1 MTDTLK
7 NQPDINEQASMD
19 SADSVSPNTSSSEP
33 ASAEMPTSPEQ
44 GGLNSEQQAT
54 VSKLRLLLAQVN
66 TALVGQQSVVKH
78 VVLALLSNGH
88 VLLEGVPGLGKTLL
102 VRALSRTFSGDFK
115 RIQFTPDL
123 MPSDVTGH
131 VVFDMQN
138 QSFQMNYGPV
148 FTNLLLADE
157 INRAPAKSQAALLEV
172 MQEKQVTT
180 EGESRKVPLPFMVL
194 ATQNPLE
201 QEGTYPLPE
210 AELDRFLIKVII
222 DFPNAS
228 DEVKL
233 TKLITAGRVGDNSSI
248 DAVKPVLSASEL
260 LDIQQQVADV
270 SIDDQVIDYAVR
282 IVRATREHPSIYR
295 GAGSRA
301 SIGLVRIAKANAYL
315 EGRNFVLPDD
325 VKAMAI
331 AVLQHRIALTPDVEI
346 EGLGVNDVLG
356 QMLMDIEA
364 PRK

>member
-1 MTDTLK
+1 MNENVNNENESAVVASTGEPTTQIE
-7 NQPDINEQASMD
+7 QPTAPIND
-19 SADSVSPNTSSSEP
+19 S
-33 ASAEMPTSPEQ
+33 
-44 GGLNSEQQAT
+44 
-54 VSKLRLLLAQVN
+54 VSKLRMLIAQVN
-66 TALVGQQSVVKH
+66 KALVGQEKVVKQ

-102 VRALSRTFSGDFK
+102 VRALSKTFSGDFK

-131 VVFDMQN
+131 VVFDMEN
-138 QSFQMNYGPV
+138 KSFQVKHGPV

-172 MQEKQVTT
+172 MQERQVTT

-210 AELDRFLIKVII
+210 AELDRFLVKVII
-222 DFPNAS
+222 DFPSLS
-228 DEVKL
+228 DEAKL
-233 TKLITAGRVGDNSSI
+233 TKLITKGQVGDNSSI
-248 DAVKPVLSASEL
+248 ESIKPVVSAADL
-260 LDIQQQVADV
+260 LDYQQEVANV
-270 SIDDQVIDYAVR
+270 EIDDQVVDYAVR
-282 IVRATREHPSIYR
+282 VVRATRSHPSIYR

-301 SIGLVRIAKANAYL
+301 SIALVRIAKANAFL

-325 VKAMAI
+325 VKSMAI
-331 AVLQHRIALTPDVEI
+331 AVLQHRVALTPDVEI
-346 EGLGVNDVLG
+346 EGMSAPDVLS

-364 PRK
+364 PRQ

>member
-1 MTDTLK
+1 MNDILK
-7 NQPDINEQASMD
+7 PDGDASVNDNQESDNSVVANT
-19 SADSVSPNTSSSEP
+19 SADNSVTQQDTELSPKQIESV
-33 ASAEMPTSPEQ
+33 AK
-44 GGLNSEQQAT
+44 LQQ
-54 VSKLRLLLAQVN
+54 LLAQVN
-66 TALVGQQSVVKH
+66 SALIGQQKIVKQ

-102 VRALSRTFSGDFK
+102 VRALSKTFSGDFK

-138 QSFQMNYGPV
+138 KSFQMNFGPV

-210 AELDRFLIKVII
+210 AELDRFLIKVVI
-222 DFPNAS
+222 DFPSAE
-228 DEVKL
+228 DEATL
-233 TKLITAGRVGDNSSI
+233 TKMITQGNVDDNNSI
-248 DAVKPVLSASEL
+248 GAIKASLTADDL
-260 LDIQQQVADV
+260 LDIQQQVANV
-270 SIDDQVIDYAVR
+270 SIDDQVVDYAVR
-282 IVRATREHPSIYR
+282 IVRATRAHPSIFR

-325 VKAMAI
+325 VKEMAVP
-331 AVLQHRIALTPDVEI
+331 VLRHRVALSPDVEI
-346 EGLGVNDVLG
+346 EGLSATDVLN
-356 QMLMDIEA
+356 QMMMDIEA

>member
-1 MTDTLK
+1 MTNDTDDNK
-7 NQPDINEQASMD
+7 QM
-19 SADSVSPNTSSSEP
+19 SEEHTL
-33 ASAEMPTSPEQ
+33 SAEVVK
-44 GGLNSEQQAT
+44 LNQ
-54 VSKLRLLLAQVN
+54 LMAQVN
-66 TALVGQQSVVKH
+66 AALVGQTDIVRQVL
-78 VVLALLSNGH
+78 LALLSNGH

-102 VRALSRTFSGDFK
+102 VRALAQTFAGDFK

-138 QSFQMNYGPV
+138 KSFQMKRGPV

-222 DFPNAS
+222 DFPSAE
-228 DEVKL
+228 DEIKL
-233 TKLITAGRVGDNSSI
+233 TRLVTDGQVGDNSTI
-248 DAVKPVLSASEL
+248 DAIQAGLSAQDL
-260 LDIQQQVADV
+260 IAIQQQVANIQ
-270 SIDDQVIDYAVR
+270 IDDQVVDYAVR
-282 IVRATREHPSIYR
+282 IVRATRAHPSIYR

-315 EGRNFVLPDD
+315 SGRDYVLPDD
-325 VKAMAI
+325 VKSLAT

-346 EGLGVNDVLG
+346 EGLTATQILQ
-356 QMLMDIEA
+356 QMLADIEA
-364 PRK
+364 PRQ

>member
-1 MTDTLK
+1 MTH
-7 NQPDINEQASMD
+7 EQDNTTNTATPSQ
-19 SADSVSPNTSSSEP
+19 ADAMQT
-33 ASAEMPTSPEQ
+33 
-44 GGLNSEQQAT
+44 AT
-54 VSKLRLLLAQVN
+54 IEKLRLLLASVN
-66 TALVGQQSVVKH
+66 TALVGQNSVVKH
-78 VVLALLSNGH
+78 VLLAMLSNGH

-102 VRALSRTFSGDFK
+102 VRALAKTFSGDFK

-131 VVFDMQN
+131 VMFDMAN
-138 QSFQMNYGPV
+138 KTFQMNYGPV

-180 EGESRKVPLPFMVL
+180 EGKSRKVPLPFMVL

-210 AELDRFLIKVII
+210 AELDRFLIKIVIN
-222 DFPNAS
+222 FPNQE

-233 TKLITAGRVGDNSSI
+233 TRLITEGNVGDNSSI
-248 DAVKPVLSASEL
+248 ESINAVMSAQDMLDA
-260 LDIQQQVADV
+260 QQQVAN
-270 SIDDQVIDYAVR
+270 IDIDEKVVDYAVR
-282 IVRATREHPSIYR
+282 IVRATREHPSIFR

-301 SIGLVRIAKANAYL
+301 SIALVRIAKAQAFL

-325 VKAMAI
+325 VKQLATV
-331 AVLQHRIALTPDVEI
+331 VLQHRIALTPDVEI
-346 EGLGVNDVLG
+346 EGMNASDVLN
-356 QMLMDIEA
+356 QLLQDIEA
-364 PRK
+364 PRS

>member
-1 MTDTLK
+1 MNDILKPDEDASVNDNQESDNSVVAKTSDGNSLTQQDTELSPK
-7 NQPDINEQASMD
+7 QIE
-19 SADSVSPNTSSSEP
+19 SV
-33 ASAEMPTSPEQ
+33 AK
-44 GGLNSEQQAT
+44 LQQ
-54 VSKLRLLLAQVN
+54 LLAQVN
-66 TALVGQQSVVKH
+66 SALIGQQKIVKQ
-78 VVLALLSNGH
+78 VVLTLLSNGH

-138 QSFQMNYGPV
+138 KSFQMNYGPV

-210 AELDRFLIKVII
+210 AELDRFLIKVVI
-222 DFPNAS
+222 DFPSAE
-228 DEVKL
+228 DEATL
-233 TKLITAGRVGDNSSI
+233 TKMITQGNVDDNNSI
-248 DAVKPVLSASEL
+248 GAIKASLTADEL
-260 LDIQQQVADV
+260 LDIQQQVANV
-270 SIDDQVIDYAVR
+270 SIDDQVVDYAVR
-282 IVRATREHPSIYR
+282 IVRATRAHPSIFR

-325 VKAMAI
+325 VKEMAVP
-331 AVLQHRIALTPDVEI
+331 VLRHRVALSPDVEI
-346 EGLGVNDVLG
+346 EGLSATDVLN
-356 QMLMDIEA
+356 QMMMDIEA

>member
-1 MTDTLK
+1 MNDKANESENPLEQTTSATSLVSQSSTPEIDAV
-7 NQPDINEQASMD
+7 QPVTSAVNE
-19 SADSVSPNTSSSEP
+19 SVSSLRKLI
-33 ASAEMPTSPEQ
+33 AE
-44 GGLNSEQQAT
+44 
-54 VSKLRLLLAQVN
+54 VN
-66 TALVGQQSVVKH
+66 KALVGQEEVVKQ
-78 VVLALLSNGH
+78 VVLALLSSGH

-102 VRALSRTFSGDFK
+102 VRALSKTFSGDFK

-131 VVFDMQN
+131 VVFDMEN
-138 QSFQMNYGPV
+138 KSFQIKHGPV

-210 AELDRFLIKVII
+210 AELDRFLIKVVI
-222 DFPNAS
+222 DFPS
-228 DEVKL
+228 IEDEVKL
-233 TKLITAGRVGDNSSI
+233 TKLITEGHVGDNSSI
-248 DAVKPVLSASEL
+248 DSIKSIVSADEL
-260 LDIQQQVADV
+260 LSYQQQVANV
-270 SIDDQVIDYAVR
+270 EIDDQVVDYVVR
-282 IVRATREHPSIYR
+282 VVRATRSHPSIYR

-301 SIGLVRIAKANAYL
+301 SIGLVRIAKANAFL
-315 EGRNFVLPDD
+315 EGRDFVLPDD
-325 VKAMAI
+325 VKMLAT

-346 EGLGVNDVLG
+346 EGMNARDVLN
-356 QMLMDIEA
+356 QMLADIEA
-364 PRK
+364 PRQ

>member
-1 MTDTLK
+1 MNDTMNTD
-7 NQPDINEQASMD
+7 
-19 SADSVSPNTSSSEP
+19 NTSIESNVLESSISE
-33 ASAEMPTSPEQ
+33 EQ
-44 GGLNSEQQAT
+44 EARINK
-54 VSKLRLLLAQVN
+54 VRMLLAQVN
-66 TALVGQQSVVKH
+66 SALIGQENVVKN

-102 VRALSRTFSGDFK
+102 VRALAKTFSGDFK

-123 MPSDVTGH
+123 MPSDITGH

-138 QSFQMNYGPV
+138 KSFQMNHGPV

-222 DFPNAS
+222 DFPSAAQ
-228 DEVKL
+228 EVTL
-233 TKLITAGRVGDNSSI
+233 TKLITQNQVGDNNSI
-248 DAVKPVLSASEL
+248 ESIKPILTADEL
-260 LDIQQQVADV
+260 LVIQQEVANV
-270 SIDDQVIDYAVR
+270 SIDDRVIDYAVR
-282 IVRATREHPSIYR
+282 IVRATRQHPSIFR

-301 SIGLVRIAKANAYL
+301 CIALVRIAKANAFL

-325 VKAMAI
+325 VKKLSTS
-331 AVLQHRIALTPDVEI
+331 VLQHRIALTPDVEI
-346 EGLGVNDVLG
+346 EGLNVQAVLQ
-356 QMLMDIEA
+356 QMLADIEA
-364 PRK
+364 PRQ